1 MFHKNYLLKCIK
13 SDDHSIIEHSY
24 DLFNVNEETANS
36 TKIDTNKL
44 NQLSSISSRLRQKFN
59 TSKYR
64 PAINKVIKKKVSKN
78 KKQNKH
84 GSSSSIQSNTSSK
97 LSLSYGN
104 MTNLSFLNATSN
116 LLSSTTMSGILHN
129 NESNKSNNYYINSLL
144 SNYHDLSWDESSDD
158 DEDDDSDDSCLSDI
172 SSLSTSFD
180 NEKTINYLTLRNDDL
195 NSSISSVSS
204 LESEPFELSIASI
217 QSNRVK
223 KYSKSRF
230 DPLSSSSR
238 SNVLTATNSTK
249 RKLSCFEPFSTSSRR
264 SLFIQDNNEQNCTHC
279 CDNNEDNQDKLYS
292 TKSTTS
298 LTSANW
304 NFLFDQNICSSTLC
318 SINMKKLLNDKN
330 NSTTI
335 RQHSNSNNRSLSN
348 ASSTSSLGSV
358 ISLS

>member
-13 SDDHSIIEHSY
+13 SDDHSIIEQSY
-24 DLFNVNEETANS
+24 DLFNVNDETSNT

-44 NQLSSISSRLRQKFN
+44 NQLSSISSRLKQKFN

-64 PAINKVIKKKVSKN
+64 PAIKKAIKRKVSKN
-78 KKQNKH
+78 K
-84 GSSSSIQSNTSSK
+84 SSSSSVPSNKTSKS
-97 LSLSYGN
+97 SLSFGN

-129 NESNKSNNYYINSLL
+129 NNESNKSNNFYINSLL
-144 SNYHDLSWDESSDD
+144 SNYHDLSWDENSDD
-158 DEDDDSDDSCLSDI
+158 DNDSDDSYLSDI

-180 NEKTINYLTLRNDDL
+180 NEKTINYLTLRNEDL

-204 LESEPFELSIASI
+204 LEYEPFELSVASI
-217 QSNRVK
+217 QPNRAK

-230 DPLSSSSR
+230 DPLISSSR
-238 SNVLTATNSTK
+238 SNVLSTTNSNK

-264 SLFIQDNNEQNCTHC
+264 SLFIQDNGSLNQKNCTHC
-279 CDNNEDNQDKLYS
+279 CDDQDNEDKLYYNS
-292 TKSTTS
+292 TKSTSS

-335 RQHSNSNNRSLSN
+335 RQYSNNNINNRSLSN
-348 ASSTSSLGSV
+348 ASSSSSLGSV